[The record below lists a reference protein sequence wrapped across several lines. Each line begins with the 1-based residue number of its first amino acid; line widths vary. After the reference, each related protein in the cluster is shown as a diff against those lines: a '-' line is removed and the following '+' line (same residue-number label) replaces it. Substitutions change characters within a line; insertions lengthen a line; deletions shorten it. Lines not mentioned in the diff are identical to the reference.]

1 MYNFECDDIA
11 SVDKLGTEDAAECNS
26 ASNSVSDRVCA
37 PTHTVVGY
45 MGGDGDYPNYDTNY
59 TQLNYSETLRML
71 YDPAQTNFSRVLDA
85 YWKYAPAP
93 TISQPDPAYM
103 LRIFTTT
110 PAQAAAAA
118 ASKAALEKQYNTT
131 VYVQAAAVPP
141 AVPAYC
147 CLADLPI
154 VLLPQQVS
162 RAVRCRRLHVLE
174 GGGVPSAV

>member
-59 TQLNYSETLRML
+59 TQLNYSETLRLL

-131 VYVQAAAVPP
+131 VYLGLYDAADYTFWKAEE
-141 AVPAYC
+141 YH
-147 CLADLPI
+147 
-154 VLLPQQVS
+154 QQYDFKAGMTCNANHH
-162 RAVRCRRLHVLE
+162 R
-174 GGGVPSAV
+174 